1 MLNIINNK
9 IDRYARGYER
19 LVLAD
24 KADDP
29 QAHEKWG
36 KLLGLCMAKAVIIG
50 DDDKTYMDFAFDA
63 LGRARGDLKLT
74 SMGTS

>member
-19 LVLAD
+19 LVLDD
-24 KADDP
+24 KGDEP
-29 QAHEKWG
+29 QAHERWG
-36 KLLGLCMAKAVIIG
+36 KLLGLCMAKAAIIG
-50 DDDKTYMDFAFDA
+50 DDDKTYMDFVSDA
-63 LGRARGDLKLT
+63 LARALGDIKLT

>member
-19 LVLAD
+19 LVLDD
-24 KADDP
+24 KGDEP
-29 QAHEKWG
+29 QAHERWG
-36 KLLGLCMAKAVIIG
+36 KLLGLCMAKAEIIG
-50 DDDKTYMDFAFDA
+50 DGRNYMDFVSDA
-63 LGRARGDLKLT
+63 LARARGDIKLT